1 MSQGRRY
8 WYVRKAFTVVDLD
21 ARWQPRPWA
30 SVPFGRDMEVTFDIK
45 NVFDASY
52 MNASNVETASLVGK
66 DHNMYMGLST
76 RF

>member
-1 MSQGRRY
+1 M
-8 WYVRKAFTVVDLD
+8 RKAFTIVDLD

-30 SVPFGRDMEVTFDIK
+30 SGPFGRDMEVTFGIK

-66 DHNMYMGLST
+66 GRNIYVGLST